1 MRLSPAFAPLLLAVV
16 VATKPILV
24 DRSPI
29 SFPLIKKLNVTSGH
43 NLVQAGRQRV
53 QKLKAQALKKE
64 GQTVDD
70 SLVDEPVTN
79 EAVIYSADIGVGAD
93 ATSYSLIVDTGSSNT
108 WIGAG
113 KEYSNSSTSKDT
125 GSGVSVSYGSGF
137 FSGEEYTDQ
146 VTITDDL
153 VLDSQSIGVAS
164 SAYGF
169 NGYDGILG
177 IGPTS
182 LTQGTLDNSNDEVP
196 TVVDTAFKQGL
207 IDDQVI
213 SVYFQPTTKEEDQN
227 GQLTWGGIDDSKHT
241 GDIKYTPVTKQSPAS
256 NYWGIDQ
263 SIKYGDSVTVL
274 NTNAG
279 ITDTGTTLLY
289 LASDAFEAYQ
299 KATGGKPDNSV
310 GLLSITNDQ
319 FEKLESLFFT
329 IGEDTWEFTANA
341 QIWPRALNSAIG
353 GSDDAIYLVVA
364 DIGTQSGQGLDF
376 INGYAFLERF
386 YTVYDSGKSRI
397 GFATTEYT
405 DAETN

>member
-1 MRLSPAFAPLLLAVV
+1 MRLNASFVPLFLAVV

-29 SFPLIKKLNVTSGH
+29 TFPLIKKLNVTSGH
-43 NLVQAGRQRV
+43 NLVQSGRQRV

-64 GQTVDD
+64 GKAVDAA
-70 SLVDEPVTN
+70 LIDEPVTN

-108 WIGAG
+108 WVGAG
-113 KEYSNSSTSKDT
+113 KEYEASSTSKDT
-125 GSGVSVSYGSGF
+125 GSGVSVSYGSGY

-153 VLDSQSIGVAS
+153 VLKNQSIGVAS
-164 SAYGF
+164 TAQGF

-177 IGPTS
+177 IGPTT
-182 LTQGTLDNSNDEVP
+182 LTQGTLESSNEEIP
-196 TVVDTAFKQGL
+196 TVVDTAFADGL
-207 IDDQVI
+207 IDEQVI

-227 GQLTWGGIDDSKHT
+227 GELTWGGVDDSKYT
-241 GDIKYTPVTKQSPAS
+241 GDIKYTPVTKTSPAS

-263 SIKYGDSVTVL
+263 SITYGDSVSIL
-274 NTNAG
+274 DTNAG

-289 LASDAFEAYQ
+289 LATDAFEAYAN
-299 KATGGKPDNSV
+299 ATGGKPDNSV

-319 FEKLESLFFT
+319 YEALESLIFT
-329 IGEDTWEFTANA
+329 IGDNTWEFTPNA

-353 GSDDAIYLVVA
+353 GSEDAIYLVVA
-364 DIGTQSGQGLDF
+364 DIGTPSGQGLDF

-386 YTVYDSGKSRI
+386 YTVYDSGKGQI